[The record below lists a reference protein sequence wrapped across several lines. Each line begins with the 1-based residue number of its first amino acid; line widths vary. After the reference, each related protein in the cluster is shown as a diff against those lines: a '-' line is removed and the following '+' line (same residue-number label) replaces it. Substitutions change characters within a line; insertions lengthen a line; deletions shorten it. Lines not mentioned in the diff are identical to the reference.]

1 MNGIFKM
8 TDPSSSPLSN
18 LATTTTMVSPSA
30 TALAGDDLENETI
43 EVPPPMDIQAQP
55 KLLPDN
61 NPEKLT
67 TDESNALVRYFV
79 ILFKVSFFFSL
90 FLSCVD
96 IRIFF
101 ASVW

>member
-8 TDPSSSPLSN
+8 TDSSSSPSSIL
-18 LATTTTMVSPSA
+18 TTMVSPSA
-30 TALAGDDLENETI
+30 TALAGDDLENEII

-67 TDESNALVRYFV
+67 TDESNALVR
-79 ILFKVSFFFSL
+79 SL
-90 FLSCVD
+90 
-96 IRIFF
+96 
-101 ASVW
+101 